1 VGDPN
6 RALFETAVRLLAP
19 MLDEL
24 VFVGGSTTGLF
35 LTDPMSTGVRA
46 TRDIDAI
53 VDVTTYSQYARLS
66 ERLLALGLAVDD
78 SPGAPMC
85 RWRHAEL
92 LVDVM
97 PTREDI
103 LGFTNRWYPTAIKTA
118 DTITVAG
125 LAVRIVRPPLFIAT
139 KLEAFR
145 GRGRGDVVASHDLE
159 DVVTVID
166 GRPELNGEIKAAPR
180 PVREYIAAAL
190 RELLANPDFVEA
202 LPGFLLPDA
211 ASQARRPLIERR
223 MNDMTLL

>member
-1 VGDPN
+1 MADPN

-35 LTDPMSTGVRA
+35 LTDPMSAGVRP

-53 VDVTTYSQYARLS
+53 VDVTTYSQYASLS
-66 ERLLALGLAVDD
+66 ERLLALGLVVDD

-97 PTREDI
+97 PTRENI
-103 LGFTNRWYPTAIKTA
+103 LGFSNPWYPTAIATA
-118 DTITVAG
+118 ETITVAG
-125 LAVRIVRPPLFIAT
+125 LAVRIVGPPLFIAT

-145 GRGRGDVVASHDLE
+145 GERRGDVGESHDLE
-159 DVVTVID
+159 DIVMVID
-166 GRPELNGEIKAAPR
+166 GRPELVEEIEAAPVLCATTSR
-180 PVREYIAAAL
+180 QHFASCSRTRTSSRRYQASCCPMRRARAAAS
-190 RELLANPDFVEA
+190 RSS
-202 LPGFLLPDA
+202 A
-211 ASQARRPLIERR
+211 A
-223 MNDMTLL
+223 